1 MLEKK
6 LLEVALKEW
15 KTMPHIGT
23 TFSPQLDKDVSV
35 CVCVCVCVC
44 ECVCVCVC
52 VCMCVCVEREGRV

>member
-23 TFSPQLDKDVSV
+23 TFSPQLDKDVSL
-35 CVCVCVCVC
+35 CVCA
-44 ECVCVCVC
+44 
-52 VCMCVCVEREGRV
+52 EREGCV